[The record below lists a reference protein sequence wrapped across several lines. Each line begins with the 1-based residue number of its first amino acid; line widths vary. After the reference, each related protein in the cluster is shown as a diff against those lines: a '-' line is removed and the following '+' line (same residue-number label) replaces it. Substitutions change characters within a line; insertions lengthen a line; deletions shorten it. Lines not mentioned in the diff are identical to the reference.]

1 VSTRCAEELKVA
13 VSTQLDE
20 IFHCSVLLFVQ
31 LQRLDECQVE
41 LKHKDATSAAVNSN
55 LHKATQELHAIHQ
68 HQLSQ
73 ISCQLKQ
80 KDSIIREFQNFTK
93 V

>member
-1 VSTRCAEELKVA
+1 M
-13 VSTQLDE
+13 
-20 IFHCSVLLFVQ
+20 VQ
-31 LQRLDECQVE
+31 LQRLDECQVK

-68 HQLSQ
+68 HQMSQ

-80 KDSIIREFQNFTK
+80 KDSIIREFHNFTK
-93 V
+93 VWTIADILLGYTVICMF